1 MAKDKIYLVVLA
13 DDMTSISWASRDQYK
28 AQQMCHKLTKK
39 YNIPHAVVTE
49 KSYNVPM
56 IVKINLK

>member
-1 MAKDKIYLVVLA
+1 MTQDKIYLVVLES
-13 DDMTSISWASRDQYK
+13 DKTSISWASGDQYK
-28 AQQMCHKLTKK
+28 AQQMCHKLSRR

-56 IVKINLK
+56 LVKLNLK